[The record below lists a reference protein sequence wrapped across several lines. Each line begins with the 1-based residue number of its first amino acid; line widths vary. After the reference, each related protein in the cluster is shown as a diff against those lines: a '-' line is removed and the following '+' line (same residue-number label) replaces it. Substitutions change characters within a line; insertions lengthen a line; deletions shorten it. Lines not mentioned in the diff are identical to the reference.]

1 MKPISSPLDGHPV
14 VIGLT
19 YAKMTPSTMA
29 IVAQS
34 ATAGAVWTTTTTKT
48 SSRHGLRIE
57 RIPTP
62 AFLRPRVAFP
72 VADRHRYQHR
82 SPMAAFATAW
92 VHAATADGPSFDG
105 SDTKANKTSFLA
117 AFWKFL
123 RPHTIRGTILGSL
136 AVTSKAIMENPAA
149 IDWGLL
155 PRAMLGVLALL
166 CGNGYIVGINQI
178 YDVEID
184 AVNKPFLPMAAGEL
198 GFTQAWGI
206 CIVLAATG
214 LGITTFNFGSLIAK
228 LYAFGLFLG
237 TIYSVPP
244 LRLKQNAVAAFA
256 IIATVRGFLLNFG
269 VYHATRA
276 ALGLPFVW
284 SPPIAFITVFVT
296 VFATV
301 IAITKDLPD
310 VEGDKKFG
318 IETFA
323 TRMGVRN
330 IAYLGSGLL
339 VANYAG
345 AIALAVRMPHAFNA
359 AVMIPFHALFAALV
373 VAATVK
379 LEKSRFSREGIAGY
393 YRFIWYLFYSEY
405 ALLPFI

>member
-1 MKPISSPLDGHPV
+1 MAS
-14 VIGLT
+14 
-19 YAKMTPSTMA
+19 STMA
-29 IVAQS
+29 IGRTAVAVSS
-34 ATAGAVWTTTTTKT
+34 ASTANAT
-48 SSRHGLRIE
+48 SVIRVRHGHRICLA
-57 RIPTP
+57 RFSLPVAVRRRA
-62 AFLRPRVAFP
+62 AFLASKDSQSTP
-72 VADRHRYQHR
+72 
-82 SPMAAFATAW
+82 SLAA
-92 VHAATADGPSFDG
+92 HAATADGPAFDG
-105 SDTKANKTSFLA
+105 SSDTRAKTSFLA

-198 GFTQAWGI
+198 GFTQAWAI
-206 CIVLAATG
+206 CVVLAAAG

-244 LRLKQNAVAAFA
+244 LRLKKNAVAAFA

-284 SPPIAFITVFVT
+284 SPPIAFITTFVT

-310 VEGDKKFG
+310 VDGDKKFG

-345 AIALAVRMPHAFNA
+345 AVALAVRMPHAFNA
-359 AVMIPFHALFAALV
+359 AVMVPFHALFAALV
-373 VAATVK
+373 VAATVR
-379 LEKSRFSREGIAGY
+379 LDKSRYSREGIAGY

>member
-1 MKPISSPLDGHPV
+1 M
-14 VIGLT
+14 
-19 YAKMTPSTMA
+19 APSTMA
-29 IVAQS
+29 PS
-34 ATAGAVWTTTTTKT
+34 TMATAAAVSTTKVT
-48 SSRHGLRIE
+48 KVTKMTNARRGH
-57 RIPTP
+57 RIPAP
-62 AFLRPRVAFP
+62 SFARLRVPRVALP
-72 VADRHRYQHR
+72 VADRHRDHHR
-82 SPMAAFATAW
+82 SPMVAVATASVRT

-105 SDTKANKTSFLA
+105 SDTNAKTSFLA

-206 CIVLAATG
+206 CVVLAAVG
-214 LGITTFNFGSLIAK
+214 LGITTCNFGSLIAK

-237 TIYSVPP
+237 TVYSVPP
-244 LRLKQNAVAAFA
+244 LRLKKSAVAAFA

-339 VANYAG
+339 VANYLG
-345 AIALAVRMPHAFNA
+345 AVALALRMPHAFNA
-359 AVMIPFHALFAALV
+359 AVMIPFHALFMALV

-379 LEKSRFSREGIAGY
+379 LDKSRYSREGIAGY